1 MSLKDRV
8 DRVQGACALRQE
20 RTDEELFSELRRHM
34 NERLSN
40 GLLSVAKTAPLRVEN
55 EIRSLCQMVFSQA
68 DWVEVP
74 QQRKERLMAQL
85 IDSVFGFGPLNELL
99 ADSSVT
105 EIMVNGPEKV
115 YVERSGRLEKTAVRF
130 VDNEQ
135 ILALIDRIVGPL
147 GRRIDESSPMV
158 NARLPQGFRVNAV
171 VEPIAVDGPLLTIR
185 KFPEEI
191 LRLQEMVELNSVE
204 PELIPFLT
212 WAVVARKNI
221 AVSGGT
227 GSGKTTFLNAL
238 SCFIPEGE
246 RVVTIEDSAELRFD
260 PDAHVVRMEAR
271 SANAEG
277 KGQVSIGDLVA
288 NALRMRPDRIV
299 VGECRGAEALD
310 MLQAMN
316 TGHSG
321 SLTTLHAN
329 STKEAIGRLVTMVR
343 YSSEVPVE
351 VVESYIAA
359 AMDVVV
365 QTVRNIDGTRYV
377 SEISGFYFDEA
388 QRRCRVRTFYERPL
402 PASRGR
408 WIDVPDWVDDL
419 ALQGHAEEREVS
431 EWKQRVSS

>member
-55 EIRSLCQMVFSQA
+55 EIRSLCQAVFSQL
-68 DWVEVP
+68 DWVEVSP
-74 QQRKERLMAQL
+74 QRKERLMAQL
-85 IDSVFGFGPLNELL
+85 IDSVFGLGPLNELL

-115 YVERSGRLEKTAVRF
+115 YVERSGRLEKTAARF

-204 PELIPFLT
+204 PELVPFLT

-227 GSGKTTFLNAL
+227 GSGKTTFLYAL

-246 RVVTIEDSAELRFD
+246 RVITIEDSAELRFD

-343 YSSEVPVE
+343 YSSDVPVE

-377 SEISGFYFDEA
+377 SEISGFYFDET

-402 PASRGR
+402 PVSKGR
-408 WIDVPDWVDDL
+408 WIDVPDWVDNL
-419 ALQGHAEEREVS
+419 ALQGHAKEREVS
-431 EWKQRVSS
+431 EWKQRISS

>member
-8 DRVQGACALRQE
+8 DRVQGTCALHQE

-34 NERLSN
+34 NESLSN

-55 EIRSLCQMVFSQA
+55 EIRSLCQTVFSQV
-68 DWVEVP
+68 DWVDVSS
-74 QQRKERLMAQL
+74 QRKERLMVQL
-85 IDSVFGFGPLNELL
+85 IDSVFGLGPLNELL

-204 PELIPFLT
+204 PELVPFLT

-343 YSSEVPVE
+343 YSSDVPVE

-377 SEISGFYFDEA
+377 SEISGFYFDET

-402 PASRGR
+402 PTSKGR

-419 ALQGHAEEREVS
+419 ALQGHAEERELS
-431 EWKQRVSS
+431 EWKQRISS

>member
-8 DRVQGACALRQE
+8 DRVQGTCALHQE

-34 NERLSN
+34 NEHLSN

-55 EIRSLCQMVFSQA
+55 EIRSLCQTVFSQV
-68 DWVEVP
+68 DWVEVS

-85 IDSVFGFGPLNELL
+85 IDSVFGLGPLNELL

-204 PELIPFLT
+204 PELVPFLT

-246 RVVTIEDSAELRFD
+246 RVITIEDSAELRFD

-343 YSSEVPVE
+343 YSSDVPVE

-402 PASRGR
+402 PASKGR

-419 ALQGHAEEREVS
+419 ALQGYAEEREVS
-431 EWKQRVSS
+431 EWKQRISS

>member
-8 DRVQGACALRQE
+8 DRVQGTCALHQE
-20 RTDEELFSELRRHM
+20 RTDEELFSELRRYM

-55 EIRSLCQMVFSQA
+55 EIRSLCQTVFSQA
-68 DWVEVP
+68 DWAEVSP
-74 QQRKERLMAQL
+74 QRKERLMAQL
-85 IDSVFGFGPLNELL
+85 IDSLFGLGPLNELL

-115 YVERSGRLEKTAVRF
+115 YVERSGRLEKTTVRF

-191 LRLQEMVELNSVE
+191 LRLQEMVELNSVD
-204 PELIPFLT
+204 PELVPFLT

-246 RVVTIEDSAELRFD
+246 RVITIEDSAELRFD

-343 YSSEVPVE
+343 YSSDVPVE

-377 SEISGFYFDEA
+377 SEISGFYFDET

-402 PASRGR
+402 PANKGR

-431 EWKQRVSS
+431 EWKQRISS